1 MENLETIK
9 IEKKINKPVL
19 IRIINYSK
27 NLCIQAI
34 IILTLTLIYIKCNN
48 TNYSDKLVYFSF
60 GLFISIF
67 LNAILTLIYKK
78 NFIINNYI
86 IKIENQ
92 KKIPFILNYLKTIN
106 KSDNKTI
113 ITYYF
118 NYTISWH
125 ILFLLIAL
133 YYVKPYIINSQKT
146 NYAYIHVFV
155 YFILFGLFNIYT
167 IDIFKIYNKKL
178 QLTNYE
184 FKVLFFLITITYIIL
199 LYSFETIKLK
209 NVV

>member
-9 IEKKINKPVL
+9 IEKKINKSVL
-19 IRIINYSK
+19 MRIINFSK
-27 NLCIQAI
+27 TLCIQAI
-34 IILTLTLIYIKCNN
+34 LILTITLIYIKCNRA
-48 TNYSDKLVYFSF
+48 NYSDKLVYFSF

-67 LNAILTLIYKK
+67 LNATLTLIYKK

-92 KKIPFILNYLKTIN
+92 KNLPFILNYLKTISKN
-106 KSDNKTI
+106 DTKTI

-118 NYTISWH
+118 NYTIGWH

-146 NYAYIHVFV
+146 NYAYIHGFV

-184 FKVLFFLITITYIIL
+184 FKVLLFLISVTYIIL
-199 LYSFETIKLK
+199 LYYFETIKLK
-209 NVV
+209 NAV